1 MANTKESVS
10 TGKIVNVF
18 NNFLSANK
26 KILIII
32 GIVLVVA
39 LIALWIGLSVSSAVA
54 QKNQLAIDQLQ
65 ISYDTWVALEDKNTA
80 EAKASYDELVSALSA
95 LAGKGGAKYPVLKA
109 GYLLGLVHYTNGDYQ
124 NALNR
129 FADVAAK
136 GSETYLAPLSL
147 NNCGVTSELL
157 GDTTKALEYY
167 QKVYDTYGNDAAES
181 AKALFSVARIHEAN
195 KEIELAKAVF
205 QQLVDEFAASE
216 YAKLAQS
223 RLVLL

>member
-39 LIALWIGLSVSSAVA
+39 LIALWIGLSVSSAIA

-65 ISYDTWVALEDKNTA
+65 ISYDAWVALEDKNTA

-109 GYLLGLVHYTNGDYQ
+109 GYLLGLVYYTNGDYQ

-205 QQLVDEFAASE
+205 QQLVDEFPASE

>member
-1 MANTKESVS
+1 MANRKESVS

-39 LIALWIGLSVSSAVA
+39 LIALWIGLSVSSAIA

-65 ISYDTWVALEDKNTA
+65 VSYDAWVALEDKNTA

-95 LAGKGGAKYPVLKA
+95 MAGKGGAKYPVLKA
-109 GYLLGLVHYTNGDYQ
+109 GYLLGLVYYTNGDYQ

-205 QQLVDEFAASE
+205 QQLVDEFPASE

>member
-39 LIALWIGLSVSSAVA
+39 LIALWIGLSVSSAIA

-65 ISYDTWVALEDKNTA
+65 ISYDAWVALEDKNTT

-95 LAGKGGAKYPVLKA
+95 MAGKGGAKYPVLKA
-109 GYLLGLVHYTNGDYQ
+109 GYLLGLVYYTNGDYQ